1 MVLTQGKL
9 PTLVNHS
16 PDPLYAEV
24 LLYYVRDGKLR
35 NSDVVLGRRM
45 CSDRPC

>member
-1 MVLTQGKL
+1 MIGNEPLQVVSSKVVLTQGKL

-24 LLYYVRDGKLR
+24 LLYYVRDGK
-35 NSDVVLGRRM
+35 
-45 CSDRPC
+45 